1 MYATANNVG
10 YLIDNSYTDFKFN
23 NGTADWAH
31 LSRDI
36 GIHEQSKKFKEVM
49 NNKWSLLS
57 LEVELTVDGQHL
69 SEIKTATHYWEI
81 FLRRIVDNFL
91 TLATNDIASTEHRLL
106 DDPSVSKGNFLRII
120 HLVAWYDDILSDLLK
135 RQKHS
140 VKYLS
145 PAV

>member
-1 MYATANNVG
+1 M
-10 YLIDNSYTDFKFN
+10 NS
-23 NGTADWAH
+23 
-31 LSRDI
+31 
-36 GIHEQSKKFKEVM
+36 
-49 NNKWSLLS
+49 KWSLLS
-57 LEVELTVDGQHL
+57 LEVELIVDGQHL
-69 SEIKTATHYWEI
+69 SEIKTATHYWEKV
-81 FLRRIVDNFL
+81 LRRIVDNFL
-91 TLATNDIASTEHRLL
+91 TLATNDIAFTEHRLL